1 MYSVYNKTC
10 GGIIQIYIIC
20 KRFSCLATNVTQFL
34 KMPLTVKFPSLWMLS
49 YDNGLIRHA
58 VTLTH
63 MSGK

>member
-1 MYSVYNKTC
+1 MY
-10 GGIIQIYIIC
+10 IIILVGDNIYITC
-20 KRFSCLATNVTQFL
+20 KRFSCLAKNVTIPQNAINCEI
-34 KMPLTVKFPSLWMLS
+34 FPSLWMLS